1 MRGWLW
7 FWCRLR
13 SIRPSSNLLPED
25 GDYTSTW
32 YVIFVAFK
40 SFVSTFRAHLII
52 VLLHCIYRLWWHW
65 TKELRLLYLGWYIA
79 ANWQSDKCETS
90 SFIYPFHFFIEA
102 CIFRLVSLTR
112 SFCILNCSKV
122 PTSSPSQQP
131 TNQPTVAPTDVSMYK
146 DWSQRIEISISTCFK
161 WNFFTKTWLLF
172 CSFLIHL
179 NYSSKVP
186 TSSPSQQPTSSPTQV
201 CLDRCFVAQCI
212 C

>member
-90 SFIYPFHFFIEA
+90 SFIYSFHFFIEA

-131 TNQPTVAPTDVSMYK
+131 TS
-146 DWSQRIEISISTCFK
+146 
-161 WNFFTKTWLLF
+161 L
-172 CSFLIHL
+172 
-179 NYSSKVP
+179 
-186 TSSPSQQPTSSPTQV
+186 PTQV
-201 CLDRCFVAQCI
+201 CLDRCYVAQCI
-212 C
+212 CQMYRIQNPFTLLLVSWFRSPQVVPLAYPPIL